1 MNLLLDTHVLLWA
14 FENSPEL
21 AEDAREAII
30 DGNNLVFVSS
40 ATVWEIS
47 IKKAIGKLEVPDNL
61 LEEIRDH
68 RFTQLNMEFE
78 HSLLAG
84 ALPFIHK
91 DPFDRMLVAQAM
103 VEKLTIIT
111 RDDFIPKY
119 QVKVL
124 KT

>member
-14 FENSPEL
+14 FENSSEL
-21 AEDAREAII
+21 AVSAREAII

-40 ATVWEIS
+40 ATIWEIS

-61 LEEIRDH
+61 FEEMKDH
-68 RFTQLNMEFE
+68 RFTPLNIEFE
-78 HSLLAG
+78 HSILAG

-119 QVKVL
+119 HVNVL